1 MRTKNILQNKISVR
15 FSILF
20 SFCRPFS
27 FGNALNAFS
36 TIGLSYTPV
45 LIHHGSCY
53 PFSEKN
59 FKFIKKKYS
68 AFVPNYIQKRLFF
81 MLMRVNFKPGCL
93 LEFSDNFKRLGKPKQ
108 EAEKILQLP
117 KFLIW
122 VFKT

>member
-1 MRTKNILQNKISVR
+1 MLQKKISVR
-15 FSILF
+15 LSILF
-20 SFCRPFS
+20 SFCRPSS
-27 FGNALNAFS
+27 FGNALNVFS

-45 LIHHGSCY
+45 LIYHGSCC

-68 AFVPNYIQKRLFF
+68 AFVPNYIQKSLFF
-81 MLMRVNFKPGCL
+81 MLMRVNFKNGSM

-108 EAEKILQLP
+108 ETDKTLQLRN
-117 KFLIW
+117 FWIW